1 MKDTKRTGARC
12 RAACLAMMLAGIVA
26 CDRDATAPGEAAVP
40 APAPGAPTA
49 PATPSTGGSAAPVEL
64 EDVSEAT
71 ADYIIGITYPQSANQ
86 YPLLAAELE
95 RYADDARGELMES
108 VQARQ
113 QREPAGEGSE
123 GATMYDL
130 SLAFT
135 EVLDSPRLVA
145 YAADGSMYTGGAHGI
160 PLLARFVWLP
170 DQDRRL
176 TAEALVPEPGGWAAI
191 AGYVREQLHTALSQ
205 RAESDG
211 LTPAERSDLVRNAG
225 RMIDAG
231 TGAEPENF
239 SQFEPVVD
247 EAGRVTGLRFVFAPY
262 QVGPYSDGTQT
273 VEVPAAVLL
282 PHLAPGYRSLFHVA
296 TPAPVAGGGP
306 ATAQPAPAPPVE
318 ETTP

>member
-1 MKDTKRTGARC
+1 MKDTSWTGAGC
-12 RAACLAMMLAGIVA
+12 RAACLAMMLAGIAA
-26 CDRDATAPGEAAVP
+26 CDGDAPTPDGATAP
-40 APAPGAPTA
+40 APISPTTSASPPGDD
-49 PATPSTGGSAAPVEL
+49 AAPVEL

-71 ADYIIGITYPQSANQ
+71 ADYIIGITYPQSASR
-86 YPLLAAELE
+86 YPELAAELK
-95 RYADDARGELMES
+95 RYADGARGELMEA

-123 GATMYDL
+123 GATLYDL

-135 EVLDSPRLVA
+135 EVLDSPELVA

-170 DQDRRL
+170 REDRRL
-176 TAEALVPEPGGWAAI
+176 TAETLVPEAGGWDAI

-211 LTPAERSDLVRNAG
+211 LTPAERGDLVRNAG

-247 EAGRVTGLRFVFAPY
+247 DAGRVTGIRFVFAPY
-262 QVGPYSDGTQT
+262 QVGPYSDGTQA

-282 PHLAPGYRSLFHVA
+282 PHVATEYRDLFHVVA
-296 TPAPVAGGGP
+296 PAGGAGGP
-306 ATAQPAPAPPVE
+306 AVRPDTAEPVE
-318 ETTP
+318 EVTS